1 MRPQY
6 GFRTGPLRCSAEQA
20 AATLAELGYDC
31 LELCLEAD
39 DVRPETMTE
48 ARAQEL
54 AQTFEQIGIGLASC
68 SYHADREPP
77 AQRAVNQEAAI
88 HVAAWMGAEIL
99 VLNAEKSSD
108 QERQWAEHIAHFT
121 RLCAVA
127 EQAGVTLAIEPE
139 PLLVVGS
146 SRDALDLIEAVASTE
161 VGATALKVNL
171 DVGHAAITDPGR
183 WSSSLA
189 ETVRMLGD
197 QIVHLHLEDMA
208 GRVHKHLP
216 FGQGEI
222 DFGALKTA
230 LAEIGYQGPYVVD
243 LFGQDQEPRRVAAD
257 ALVALRRLFG

>member
-39 DVRPETMTE
+39 DVRPETMSE
-48 ARAQEL
+48 ARAQAL
-54 AQTFEQIGIGLASC
+54 AQAFREMGIGLASC
-68 SYHADREPP
+68 SYHADREPLE
-77 AQRAVNQEAAI
+77 QRAANQEAAI
-88 HVAAWMGAEIL
+88 HVAAWMGADIL
-99 VLNAEKSSD
+99 VLNAEKSVD
-108 QERQWAEHIAHFT
+108 QERQWAEHVAHFC

-146 SRDALDLIEAVASTE
+146 SQDALELIEAVGS
-161 VGATALKVNL
+161 GALKVNL

-189 ETVRMLGD
+189 ETVRLLGD

-216 FGQGEI
+216 FGQGDI
-222 DFGALKTA
+222 DFAALKGA

-243 LFGQDQEPRRVAAD
+243 LFGQDQEPRQVAAD
-257 ALVALRRLFG
+257 AIAALRRIFG